1 MRLRIRLLM
10 TLLLIFVFCEQ
21 KSFAGDAVTFT
32 AEAPRTVV
40 MGQPFNLSYSSNSE
54 IDNFRIP
61 EISNFDILMGPSTS
75 TMSSTTIV
83 NGKYSSTT
91 TYTYTYVLNPKTTGT
106 FTISPATATIKKD
119 SYKSNSLTIKVL
131 PSDQSAG
138 SSSSGNQRQSTATQ
152 NISSDQVFIRAIP
165 SKTSV
170 FEQEGLTITYKLY
183 TRVDIV
189 GFENPKFPEFKGF
202 MAQEVAVS
210 NNQQWDLENYNGAN
224 YRTAVLKQTV
234 LYPQESGSLT
244 INKGSFDVMMR
255 LRVTNTKMRSI
266 FDDFMDSYQ
275 DVKKTIFSNPVKIN
289 VKPLPS
295 GKPADF
301 SGVAGNLTMVSSI
314 SSSNVKSNE
323 AVTIKVKI
331 SGNGNLKMIPTPEL
345 KFPQDFEIYDP
356 KVDNSFNNTA
366 KGVTGSKYIEYLV
379 IPRYAGKFE
388 IPSVSLSY
396 FDLSSQTYK
405 TIKTQDFILNVAKGE
420 GGDNQVVSGNFT
432 DKEQLKMLG
441 SDIRYIKTGLKFK
454 GESELI
460 YGKIWF
466 WLYFLILSLLFV
478 SFLIINRKKAI
489 ENSDIVRMKNKK
501 ASKVAVKRLKKA
513 AEYLKNNNS
522 DAFYDEV
529 LKALWG
535 YTSDKLNI
543 PLSKLTKENIENEL
557 LSVNVDEEIRK
568 EYNDILQ
575 TCEYVKYAPSSDSQA
590 MDALYQRTMGVMN
603 KMENTIKR

>member
-1 MRLRIRLLM
+1 MAM
-10 TLLLIFVFCEQ
+10 LLIFVLCGQ
-21 KSFAGDAVTFT
+21 KSYAADAVTFT

-61 EISNFDILMGPSTS
+61 EISNFEILMGPSTS

-91 TYTYTYVLNPKTTGT
+91 TFTYTYVLNPKTTGT

-119 SYKSNSLTIKVL
+119 TYKSNSITIKVL
-131 PSDQSAG
+131 PSDQSSGSG
-138 SSSSGNQRQSTATQ
+138 SSSSGTQKQSAASQ
-152 NISSDQVFIRAIP
+152 NVSSDQIFIRAIP

-170 FEQEGLTITYKLY
+170 YEQEGLTITYKLY
-183 TRVDIV
+183 TRVDIT

-234 LYPQESGSLT
+234 LYPQQSGSLT
-244 INKGSFDVMMR
+244 IDKGSFDVMMR
-255 LRVTNTKMRSI
+255 LRVTNTRMRSI

-275 DVKKTIFSNPVKIN
+275 DVKKTIFSNPVKIS

-301 SGVAGNLTMVSSI
+301 SGVTGNLTMTSSI
-314 SSSNVKSNE
+314 SSSNVKSND

-396 FDLSSQTYK
+396 FDLSSKTYK
-405 TIKTQDFILNVAKGE
+405 TIKTQDFVLNVAKGE
-420 GGDNQVVSGNFT
+420 GGDNQVVTGNFT

-441 SDIRYIKTGLKFK
+441 SDIRYIKTGFKF
-454 GESELI
+454 ENISDFI

-466 WLYFLILSLLFV
+466 WLYFTLLTVFFI
-478 SFLIINRKKAI
+478 SFLIINRKKAK
-489 ENSDIVRMKNKK
+489 ENSDIVRMRNKK
-501 ASKVAVKRLKKA
+501 ASKIAVKRLRKA

-543 PLSKLTKENIENEL
+543 PMSKLTKENIDNEL
-557 LSVNVDEEIRK
+557 LSVNVNEDIRK
-568 EYNDILQ
+568 EYNDILE
-575 TCEYVKYAPSSDSQA
+575 TCEFVKYAPSSDYQA
-590 MDALYQRTMGVMN
+590 MDALYHRTMGVMN

>member
-1 MRLRIRLLM
+1 MAM
-10 TLLLIFVFCEQ
+10 LLIFVFCGQ
-21 KSFAGDAVTFT
+21 KSYAADAVTFT

-61 EISNFDILMGPSTS
+61 EISNFEILMGPSTS

-119 SYKSNSLTIKVL
+119 SYKSNSITIKVL
-131 PSDQSAG
+131 PSDQSSGSGSG
-138 SSSSGNQRQSTATQ
+138 SSGSQKQSAASQ
-152 NISSDQVFIRAIP
+152 NVSSDQIFIRAIP

-170 FEQEGLTITYKLY
+170 YEGEGLTITYKLY
-183 TRVDIV
+183 TRVDIT

-210 NNQQWDLENYNGAN
+210 NNQQWDLENYNGTTN

-234 LYPQESGSLT
+234 LYPQQSGSLT
-244 INKGSFDVMMR
+244 IDKGSFDVMMR
-255 LRVTNTKMRSI
+255 LRVTNTRMRSI

-275 DVKKTIFSNPVKIN
+275 DVKKTIFSNPVKIS

-301 SGVAGNLTMVSSI
+301 SGVSGNLTMTSSI
-314 SSSNVKSNE
+314 SSSNVKSND

-356 KVDNSFNNTA
+356 KVENSFNNTA
-366 KGVTGSKYIEYLV
+366 KGVTGSKYIEYLI
-379 IPRYAGKFE
+379 IPRYAGKFD

-396 FDLSSQTYK
+396 FDLSSKTYK
-405 TIKTQDFILNVAKGE
+405 TIKTQDFVLNVAKGE
-420 GGDNQVVSGNFT
+420 GGDNQVVAGNFT

-441 SDIRYIKTGLKFK
+441 SDIRYIKTGFKF
-454 GESELI
+454 ENISDFI
-460 YGKIWF
+460 YSKVWF
-466 WLYFLILSLLFV
+466 WLYFALLTVFFV
-478 SFLIINRKKAI
+478 TFLIINRKKAK
-489 ENSDIVRMKNKK
+489 ENSDIVRMRNKK
-501 ASKVAVKRLKKA
+501 ASKIAVKRLRKA

-543 PLSKLTKENIENEL
+543 PMSKLTKENIDNEL
-557 LSVNVDEEIRK
+557 SSVNVNEDIRK

-575 TCEYVKYAPSSDSQA
+575 TCEFVKYAPSSDYQA
-590 MDALYQRTMGVMN
+590 MDALYHRTMGVMN

>member
-1 MRLRIRLLM
+1 MAM
-10 TLLLIFVFCEQ
+10 LLIFVFCGQ
-21 KSFAGDAVTFT
+21 KSYAADAVTFT

-61 EISNFDILMGPSTS
+61 EISNFEILMGPSTS

-119 SYKSNSLTIKVL
+119 SYKSNSITIKVL
-131 PSDQSAG
+131 PSDQSSGSGSG
-138 SSSSGNQRQSTATQ
+138 SSGSQKQSAASQ
-152 NISSDQVFIRAIP
+152 NVSSDQIFIRAIP

-170 FEQEGLTITYKLY
+170 YEGEGLTITYKLY
-183 TRVDIV
+183 TRVDIT

-210 NNQQWDLENYNGAN
+210 NNQQWDLENYNGTTN

-234 LYPQESGSLT
+234 LYPQQSGSLT
-244 INKGSFDVMMR
+244 IDKGSFDVMMR
-255 LRVTNTKMRSI
+255 LRVTNTRMRSI

-275 DVKKTIFSNPVKIN
+275 DVKKTIFSNPVKIS

-301 SGVAGNLTMVSSI
+301 SGVSGNLTMTSSI
-314 SSSNVKSNE
+314 SSSNVKSND

-356 KVDNSFNNTA
+356 KVENSFNNTA
-366 KGVTGSKYIEYLV
+366 KGVTGSKYIEYLI
-379 IPRYAGKFE
+379 IPRYAGKFD

-396 FDLSSQTYK
+396 FDLSSKTYK
-405 TIKTQDFILNVAKGE
+405 TIKTQDFVLNVAKGE
-420 GGDNQVVSGNFT
+420 GGDNQVVAGNFT

-441 SDIRYIKTGLKFK
+441 SDIRYIKTGFKF
-454 GESELI
+454 ENISDFI
-460 YGKIWF
+460 YSKVWF
-466 WLYFLILSLLFV
+466 WLYFALLTVFFV
-478 SFLIINRKKAI
+478 TFLIINRKKAK
-489 ENSDIVRMKNKK
+489 ENSDIVRMRNKK
-501 ASKVAVKRLKKA
+501 ASKIAVKRLRKA

-543 PLSKLTKENIENEL
+543 PMSKLTKENIDNEL
-557 LSVNVDEEIRK
+557 SSVNVNEDIRK
-568 EYNDILQ
+568 EYNDILK
-575 TCEYVKYAPSSDSQA
+575 TCEFVKYAPSSDYQA
-590 MDALYQRTMGVMN
+590 MDALYHRTMGVMN

>member
-1 MRLRIRLLM
+1 MAMI
-10 TLLLIFVFCEQ
+10 LIFVFCGR
-21 KSFAGDAVTFT
+21 KSFAADAVTFT

-91 TYTYTYVLNPKTTGT
+91 TFTYTYVLNPKSTGT
-106 FTISPATATIKKD
+106 FAISPATATIKKD
-119 SYKSNSLTIKVL
+119 TYKSNSITIKVI
-131 PSDQSAG
+131 PSDQSSG
-138 SSSSGNQRQSTATQ
+138 SSSSGNQKQSAASQ
-152 NISSDQVFIRAIP
+152 NVSSDQIFIRAIP

-170 FEQEGLTITYKLY
+170 YEQEGLTITYKLY
-183 TRVDIV
+183 TRVDIT

-234 LYPQESGSLT
+234 LYPQQSGSLT
-244 INKGSFDVMMR
+244 IDKGSFDVMMR
-255 LRVTNTKMRSI
+255 LRVTNTRMRSI

-275 DVKKTIFSNPVKIN
+275 DVKKTIFSNPVKIS

-301 SGVAGNLTMVSSI
+301 SGVSGNLTMTSSI
-314 SSSNVKSNE
+314 SSSNVKSND

-331 SGNGNLKMIPTPEL
+331 TGNGNLKMIPTPDL
-345 KFPQDFEIYDP
+345 MFPQDFEIYDP

-396 FDLSSQTYK
+396 FDLSSKTYK
-405 TIKTQDFILNVAKGE
+405 TIKTQDFVLNVAKGE
-420 GGDNQVVSGNFT
+420 GGDNQVVAGNFT

-441 SDIRYIKTGLKFK
+441 SDIRYIKTGFKFD
-454 GESELI
+454 GISDFI
-460 YGKIWF
+460 YSKIWF
-466 WLYFLILSLLFV
+466 WLYFALLTVLFMA
-478 SFLIINRKKAI
+478 FLIINRKKAR
-489 ENSDIVRMKNKK
+489 ENSDIVRMRNKK
-501 ASKVAVKRLKKA
+501 ASRIAVKRLRKA

-543 PLSKLTKENIENEL
+543 PMSKLTKENIDNEL
-557 LSVNVDEEIRK
+557 LSVNVNEDIRK

-575 TCEYVKYAPSSDSQA
+575 TCEFVKYAPSSDYQA
-590 MDALYQRTMGVMN
+590 MDALYHRTMGVMN

>member
-1 MRLRIRLLM
+1 MAMI
-10 TLLLIFVFCEQ
+10 LIFVFCGR
-21 KSFAGDAVTFT
+21 KSYAADAVTFT

-91 TYTYTYVLNPKTTGT
+91 TFTYTYVLNPKSTGT

-119 SYKSNSLTIKVL
+119 TYKSNSITIKVI
-131 PSDQSAG
+131 PSDQSSG
-138 SSSSGNQRQSTATQ
+138 SSSSGNQKQSAASQ
-152 NISSDQVFIRAIP
+152 NVSSDQIFIRAIP

-170 FEQEGLTITYKLY
+170 YEQEGLTITYKLY
-183 TRVDIV
+183 TRVDIT

-234 LYPQESGSLT
+234 LYPQQSGSLT
-244 INKGSFDVMMR
+244 IDKGSFDVMMR
-255 LRVTNTKMRSI
+255 LRVTNTRMRSI

-275 DVKKTIFSNPVKIN
+275 DVKKTIFSNPVKIS

-301 SGVAGNLTMVSSI
+301 SGVSGNLTMTSSI
-314 SSSNVKSNE
+314 SSSNVKSND

-331 SGNGNLKMIPTPEL
+331 TGNGNLKMIPTPDL
-345 KFPQDFEIYDP
+345 MFPQDFEIYDP

-396 FDLSSQTYK
+396 FDLSSKTYK
-405 TIKTQDFILNVAKGE
+405 TIKTQDFVLNVAKGE
-420 GGDNQVVSGNFT
+420 GVDNQVVAGNFT

-441 SDIRYIKTGLKFK
+441 SDIRYIKTGFKFD
-454 GESELI
+454 GISDFI
-460 YGKIWF
+460 YSKIWF
-466 WLYFLILSLLFV
+466 WLYFALLTVLFMA
-478 SFLIINRKKAI
+478 FLIINRKKAR
-489 ENSDIVRMKNKK
+489 ENSDIVRMRNKK
-501 ASKVAVKRLKKA
+501 ASRIAVKRLRKA

-543 PLSKLTKENIENEL
+543 PMSKLTKENIDNEL
-557 LSVNVDEEIRK
+557 LSVNVNEDIRK

-575 TCEYVKYAPSSDSQA
+575 TCEFVKYAPSSDYQA
-590 MDALYQRTMGVMN
+590 MDALYHRTMGVMN